1 MKSTAFG
8 AIREQ
13 MKMLNF
19 EAEAG
24 NSASQNL
31 KRGMG
36 LNFMEMMGRKYGDID
51 NHNEREKAKK
61 VEALELVYEDM

>member
-1 MKSTAFG
+1 
-8 AIREQ
+8 
-13 MKMLNF
+13 MLNF

-36 LNFMEMMGRKYGDID
+36 LNVIEMMGKKHRDID
-51 NHNEREKAKK
+51 NHNEREKAKTVK
-61 VEALELVYEDM
+61 AHELANEDM